1 MQREDL
7 LKGIDKWKKGYE
19 GFKYLMLPVNFFKV
33 SNMDAF
39 DIEKSDPTAADNRSI
54 YEAKFTPL
62 HDEILMVAQQA
73 YGLNAY
79 NKIKKFIPLF

>member
-19 GFKYLMLPVNFFKV
+19 GFKYLMFPVNFFKV

-39 DIEKSDPTAADNRSI
+39 DI
-54 YEAKFTPL
+54 
-62 HDEILMVAQQA
+62 
-73 YGLNAY
+73 
-79 NKIKKFIPLF
+79 